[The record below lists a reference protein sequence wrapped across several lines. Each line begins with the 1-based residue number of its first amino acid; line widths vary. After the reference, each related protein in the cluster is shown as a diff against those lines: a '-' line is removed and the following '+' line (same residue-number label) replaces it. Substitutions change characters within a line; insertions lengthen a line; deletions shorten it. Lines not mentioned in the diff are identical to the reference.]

1 MPAKRKIAF
10 NKKAKNVEVE
20 TENEVKNVE
29 NEVENEEITVSF
41 VEE

>member
-20 TENEVKNVE
+20 TEK
-29 NEVENEEITVSF
+29 EVENVETTVSF